1 MRFPTRRAGK
11 HDLFFSTVLT
21 FAYARRFINVDI
33 DKPIYP
39 DLAAT
44 ALRGRDAIERSD
56 LEDMFCAVTAAQAE
70 LEGILSASK
79 PADHRRHYWLQLS
92 QALVW
97 DPGRRGMRRLRYE
110 EKVSAMMRMFKK
122 SRRQVE
128 RDIAS
133 LPDKISQ

>member
-1 MRFPTRRAGK
+1 MQFPTRRAGK

-21 FAYARRFINVDI
+21 FAYARRFINVGI

-44 ALRGRDAIERSD
+44 AAE
-56 LEDMFCAVTAAQAE
+56 AE
-70 LEGILSASK
+70 LQRILSTSK
-79 PADHRRHYWLQLS
+79 PAEHRRHYWLQLS

-97 DPGRRGMRRLRYE
+97 DPERRGMRRLRYE
-110 EKVSAMMRMFKK
+110 EKVSAVLRMFRK

-128 RDIAS
+128 RDIAR
-133 LPDKISQ
+133 LPDKINQ